1 MIRIGELTRC
11 TMATTTAAQTIIRSI
26 SGRLQLDGAD
36 LPPQYWELIERYR
49 SELTNQALAIIG
61 NLQDAEDVV
70 QETFCEAFKDSEKL
84 TQARSLGAWL
94 RGINKN
100 KALNRVR
107 DKRQESKRLIAAPRM
122 DTTGGFSV
130 LEMRESVAKA
140 IESLPNNLREVIVLR
155 YWDQL
160 SYEQIAERLK
170 LPSGTVGRLLHD
182 ASVKLYE
189 KLNVQ
194 IQLGA
199 LPPENKAPE
208 TKEQNNAG
216 DA

>member
-1 MIRIGELTRC
+1 
-11 TMATTTAAQTIIRSI
+11 MATTTAAQQILRNIE
-26 SGRLQLDGAD
+26 GRLQLDGAE
-36 LPPQYWELIERYR
+36 LPQQYWELIERYR

-70 QETFCEAFKDSEKL
+70 QETFCEAFRDSEKL

-107 DKRQESKRLIAAPRM
+107 DKRQESKRVIAAPRM

-140 IESLPNNLREVIVLR
+140 IETLPENLREVIVLR

-160 SYEQIAERLK
+160 SYEDIATRLK
-170 LPSGTVGRLLHD
+170 IPSGTVGRLLHD

-194 IQLGA
+194 VQLGA
-199 LPPENKAPE
+199 LPAESDRTEPQ
-208 TKEQNNAG
+208 KEQDNAG
-216 DA
+216 NA

>member
-1 MIRIGELTRC
+1 
-11 TMATTTAAQTIIRSI
+11 MATTTAAQTILRNI
-26 SGRLQLDGAD
+26 GGKLQLDGAE
-36 LPPQYWELIERYR
+36 LPQQYWELIERYR
-49 SELTNQALAIIG
+49 SDLTNQALAIIG

-70 QETFCEAFKDSEKL
+70 QETFCEAFRDSEKL
-84 TQARSLGAWL
+84 REARSLGAWL

-107 DKRQESKRLIAAPRM
+107 DKRQESKRIINPPRM

-140 IESLPNNLREVIVLR
+140 IETLPNNLREVIVLR

-160 SYEQIAERLK
+160 SYEEIAARLNI
-170 LPSGTVGRLLHD
+170 PSGTVGRLLHD

-194 IQLGA
+194 IKLGA
-199 LPPENKAPE
+199 LPSE
-208 TKEQNNAG
+208 TDSSKEQG
-216 DA
+216 